1 MQQGKASATLRQIV
15 QRFNG
20 TEFDHRGFTPH
31 THLLVDMLLMIH
43 AHNFIGNPGPTLS
56 LNVARVRRYALGA
69 ERAATNIGRSCEGVN
84 MGQKEF
90 LHGAGW
96 ESEFPLD

>member
-69 ERAATNIGRSCEGVN
+69 ERAATQTLAAHVKGSQPGTERIIARCGVR
-84 MGQKEF
+84 K
-90 LHGAGW
+90 
-96 ESEFPLD
+96 